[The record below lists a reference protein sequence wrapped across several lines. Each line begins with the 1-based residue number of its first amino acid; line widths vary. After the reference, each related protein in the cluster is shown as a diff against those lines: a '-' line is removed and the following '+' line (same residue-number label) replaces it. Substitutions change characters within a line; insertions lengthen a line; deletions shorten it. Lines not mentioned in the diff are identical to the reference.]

1 MLNIFIGAGA
11 SVDFGMP
18 LVNSFTETFRTNIL
32 KRLDTN
38 LFNFYEN
45 PAIKAKFQNQI
56 ERNDINYEE
65 IIKNL
70 EIWMLSEA
78 GENFQI
84 VAGLVSQTIEC
95 VHILLQEIQ
104 IKSFHRMMEK
114 FQECNGLL
122 DLVNNHKLVNI
133 FSLNH
138 DVMMEELCNYYHI
151 NFKDGFRKNI
161 RHNYNLIS
169 KFKVATQH
177 EFTEHKLDFFTP
189 NDSGINLFK
198 LHGALDFFAIEDKEK
213 YLKVDSSSFG
223 GCLASMVKI
232 EQHSLNYC
240 RRLKTNRG
248 VNELIVEDDTGEM
261 QFLRRSLLSGG
272 HKFKKRFDQI
282 APIGLFEEF
291 KFRIEDSQELV
302 IIGYG
307 FGDEHVNDVI
317 YNWLDS
323 GKELKVI
330 ICDPFRDNAPSFIEQ
345 FNSKIDIRKIGLIDF
360 LKSYL

>member
-18 LVNSFTETFRTNIL
+18 LVNSFTDIFRTNIL

-45 PAIKAKFQNQI
+45 FAIKAKFQKQI
-56 ERNDINYEE
+56 ERDDINYEE

-70 EIWMLSEA
+70 EIWMLSET
-78 GENFQI
+78 GEDFQI
-84 VAGLVSQTIEC
+84 VAGLVSQTVEC
-95 VHILLQEIQ
+95 VHLLLQEIQ
-104 IKSFHRMMEK
+104 IKSFHKMVER

-122 DLVNNHKLVNI
+122 DLVNKHKLVNI

-138 DVMMEELCNYYHI
+138 DVMMEELCNFYHI

-161 RHNYNLIS
+161 SHNYNLIG
-169 KFKVATQH
+169 KFKVATQL
-177 EFTEHKLDFFTP
+177 EFTEHELDFLTS

-198 LHGALDFFAIEDKEK
+198 LHGALDFFAIEDKKK

-223 GCLASMVKI
+223 GCLTSMVKI
-232 EQHSLNYC
+232 ERHSLNYC
-240 RRLKTNRG
+240 RRLKTKRG
-248 VNELIVEDDTGEM
+248 VNELIIEDDMGEM

-272 HKFKKRFDQI
+272 HKFKKIFEQI
-282 APIGLFEEF
+282 APIGLLEEF
-291 KFRIEDSQELV
+291 KFRIQDSQELV

-307 FGDEHVNDVI
+307 FGDEHVNEVI
-317 YNWLDS
+317 FNYLNS

-330 ICDPFRDNAPSFIEQ
+330 ICDPFRNNAPSFIER
-345 FNSKIDIRKIGLIDF
+345 FNSKIEIRKIGLIDF